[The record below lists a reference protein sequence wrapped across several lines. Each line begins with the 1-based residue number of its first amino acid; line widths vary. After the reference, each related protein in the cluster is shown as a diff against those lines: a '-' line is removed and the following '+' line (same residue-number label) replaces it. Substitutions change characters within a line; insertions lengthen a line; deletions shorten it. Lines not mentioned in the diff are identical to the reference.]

1 MGAINID
8 TYAKSLRCSW
18 YKRIKDG
25 LWAKILTS
33 KVNKPENSCY
43 IRRKDIHAM
52 HISILPIVDAFEELQ
67 KKFLKD
73 VGNNARMNT
82 PLDQL
87 ELIIQRPATRTAK
100 VKMAKPTKTT
110 HPFLFSRGKICEIT
124 GAMLT
129 TKDSLYTRN
138 QTLRPGPEIWEIL
151 QVDHLLFLR
160 KYEIL
165 NQVKKL
171 YQKLIENRTFK
182 TTDDPVSLPEMFN
195 KVKKGSQK
203 YKTIL
208 LSNPV
213 FTFAPKNLIE
223 KTWKISEKPGRETF
237 YKKAFSF
244 WKNSILPSKIQLM
257 LLKICNHQLKLNS
270 QLKHFAVDE
279 SGVRIK
285 PECTFCVIAQTTP
298 LEPESYKHF
307 FLECPHSLAALRPIA
322 TKYKIPLPNLV
333 TKGELVLYYFPWDTY
348 WDEIR
353 INVFFAI
360 YKYFLI
366 SCRARK
372 KLPTTTNFEMT
383 LRYEC
388 KYIIMT
394 NPTNENL
401 TSNLLPLWTGKELT
415 RIETLEL
422 LEEVEGRTEKGKLFR
437 LSNKNTVVLKTKV
450 MNNFRFPITS
460 QDHLIHRLNKIKN
473 NNSIKVTLHC

>member
-1 MGAINID
+1 MILCFLNID

-33 KVNKPENSCY
+33 KVNKPENCCY

-73 VGNNARMNT
+73 IGNNARMNT

-110 HPFLFSRGKICEIT
+110 HPFLFSRGKICEVT

-129 TKDSLYTRN
+129 TSDSLYTNN
-138 QTLRPGPEIWEIL
+138 QTLRPGPEIWVIL

-160 KYEIL
+160 KCEIL
-165 NQVKKL
+165 IQVKKL
-171 YQKLIENRTFK
+171 YQKLTENRTFK
-182 TTDDPVSLPEMFN
+182 STDEPVSLPEMFN

-203 YKTIL
+203 YKNIL
-208 LSNPV
+208 QSNTE
-213 FTFAPKNLIE
+213 FIFAPKNTIE

-257 LLKICNHQLKLNS
+257 LLKICNHQLKLNN

-307 FLECPHSLAALRPIA
+307 FLECTHSLAALQPIA
-322 TKYKIPLPNLV
+322 TKYKIPIPNLI
-333 TKGELVLYYFPWDTY
+333 TKGALVL
-348 WDEIR
+348 
-353 INVFFAI
+353 
-360 YKYFLI
+360 
-366 SCRARK
+366 
-372 KLPTTTNFEMT
+372 
-383 LRYEC
+383 
-388 KYIIMT
+388 
-394 NPTNENL
+394 
-401 TSNLLPLWTGKELT
+401 
-415 RIETLEL
+415 
-422 LEEVEGRTEKGKLFR
+422 
-437 LSNKNTVVLKTKV
+437 
-450 MNNFRFPITS
+450 
-460 QDHLIHRLNKIKN
+460 
-473 NNSIKVTLHC
+473 